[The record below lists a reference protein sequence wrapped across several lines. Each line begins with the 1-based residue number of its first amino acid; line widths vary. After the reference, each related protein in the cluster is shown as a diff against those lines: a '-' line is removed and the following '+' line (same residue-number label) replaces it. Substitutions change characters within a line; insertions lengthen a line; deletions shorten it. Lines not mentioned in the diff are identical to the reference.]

1 MRIAPGCAPDG
12 ASVRF
17 PAVRNHFRPRAVAAC
32 LAVLLALPQPGLMAA
47 PAGTI
52 EGAVTLADR
61 PLKGATLA
69 FVNLTYGSIHRAVS
83 DANGRFAAQVP
94 AGQYAVTT
102 ETGAG
107 LVVDEAP
114 AAIVVSG
121 GSAVVADIGLLA
133 VPGALIQDP
142 VAAQGPAPDAAPQ
155 DPAVAQ
161 DPAAQIPSLPV
172 VPPAP
177 TEPVTATTILHDAI
191 GCMIAGQFP
200 LVNARIEPAA
210 GVARARVYF
219 RSVQSPDWFY
229 VEMGPLEGGGFSGK
243 LPRPK
248 LEASPVTYYIQATTT
263 EFGDA
268 QIAEIQ
274 SIVVQDAEECEE
286 RAIAPIGGPGE
297 VTVFSAATGAAI
309 APAGFAAGG
318 IALTAA
324 TIALIVGGAA
334 AAGITAAVTVF
345 NPEPEPTPPPVTIP
359 TPPPVEP
366 TPAPSPSPSPE
377 PEPPPSTPF
386 R

>member
-1 MRIAPGCAPDG
+1 M
-12 ASVRF
+12 
-17 PAVRNHFRPRAVAAC
+17 
-32 LAVLLALPQPGLMAA
+32 LLTVPQPALFAA
-47 PAGTI
+47 PSGTI
-52 EGAVTLADR
+52 EGAVTLANR
-61 PLKGATLA
+61 PLSGATLA

-83 DANGRFAAQVP
+83 DGSGRFSAQVP

-107 LVVDEAP
+107 LVVDAAP
-114 AAIVVSG
+114 ASIVVDG
-121 GSAVVADIGLLA
+121 GRAVVADIGLLA
-133 VPGALIQDP
+133 VPGAALQEP
-142 VAAQGPAPDAAPQ
+142 PPAQGPE
-155 DPAVAQ
+155 AVQ
-161 DPAAQIPSLPV
+161 DPAAQIPAIPAL
-172 VPPAP
+172 PPAP

-200 LVNARIEPAA
+200 LVNARIEPAS

-219 RSVQSPDWFY
+219 KSALSPDWFY
-229 VEMGPLEGGGFSGK
+229 VEMGPLDGGGFSGK

-274 SIVVQDAEECEE
+274 SIVVQDAQECEE

-318 IALTAA
+318 VALTAA
-324 TIALIVGGAA
+324 TIALIIGGAA

-345 NPEPEPTPPPVTIP
+345 NPEPEPSLPPVTVP

-366 TPAPSPSPSPE
+366 TPPPPSPSPSPE
-377 PEPPPSTPF
+377 PVPPPATPF

>member
-1 MRIAPGCAPDG
+1 MSSFRISGRCARVDSG
-12 ASVRF
+12 VRSTSVRQNF
-17 PAVRNHFRPRAVAAC
+17 TGRAVAAC
-32 LAVLLALPQPGLMAA
+32 LATLLTVPQPALLAA
-47 PAGTI
+47 PSGTI
-52 EGAVTLADR
+52 EGAVTLQNR
-61 PLKGATLA
+61 PLSGATLA

-83 DANGRFAAQVP
+83 DGSGHFSAEVP

-107 LVVDEAP
+107 LVVDAAP
-114 AAIVVSG
+114 ASIVVDG
-121 GSAVVADIGLLA
+121 GRAVVADIGLLA
-133 VPGALIQDP
+133 VPGAMLQEP
-142 VAAQGPAPDAAPQ
+142 PPAGGPEAMQ
-155 DPAVAQ
+155 E
-161 DPAAQIPSLPV
+161 PAAQTPPISL
-172 VPPAP
+172 PPAP

-219 RSVQSPDWFY
+219 KSAQSPDWFY
-229 VEMGPLEGGGFSGK
+229 VEMGPLEGGGFGGK

-297 VTVFSAATGAAI
+297 VTVFSAATGSAI

-318 IALTAA
+318 VALTAA
-324 TIALIVGGAA
+324 TIALIIGGAA

-345 NPEPEPTPPPVTIP
+345 NPEPTPTPPPVTTP

-366 TPAPSPSPSPE
+366 TPPPPSPSPSPE
-377 PEPPPSTPF
+377 PTPPPATPF